1 MLMFWPQAFVKDDL
15 SQTHSILIPSFSWAL
30 FRPFHLQE
38 ASPVRVLSG
47 NYARLL
53 PQLVCHE
60 LVPGGKTIPVT
71 DENK

>member
-1 MLMFWPQAFVKDDL
+1 MGVVQAL
-15 SQTHSILIPSFSWAL
+15 SSSGSIAG
-30 FRPFHLQE
+30 
-38 ASPVRVLSG
+38 VRVLSG
-47 NYARLL
+47 NYSRPL